1 LTAFSHPG
9 TSRVDAVVRAARRRA
24 ALVLGAEQLAIT
36 LCLLFAGVSLLLI
49 AGTQILDARWLL
61 LLLAAGIITGVL
73 RYRKRQTS
81 AYRVAQLVDARL
93 GLQDALSTAWFF
105 AHEASSTGGSGPA
118 AGPPADVVAEQRRQA
133 EEVAAAVDPA
143 PAIPITGRR
152 TWAATAVL
160 ALVACS
166 LFGARYFVERS
177 LDLRA
182 SLFPLR
188 WEAVVAAFEQKLPFV
203 NPKPESDPG
212 VDAKSGELQAQTEGE
227 DPRLNDALGIKNPYG
242 QENAGEPG
250 DTKDPDSRRLD
261 PASRTSPLA
270 SGEGADSAPP
280 QTAPGEP
287 SPNSPPPGN
296 QPGSQQKNG
305 QQGQQPPP
313 GLMDKMKDAVSS
325 VLAKMR
331 SASQR
336 GADNQQQNNSQDETK
351 SAAAQKEQAE
361 SSQKGSQTQQGS
373 QESGAQSDEQSRTGE
388 RAQNVQGRNSDK
400 SSDNG
405 NESHSGVGH
414 QDGIKD
420 LKEAEQQRA
429 MGKLAEIIGKRSANL
444 TGEVMVEVP
453 SGKQQLRTQYSQK
466 NGKHADLGGE
476 INRDQVPLVDQ
487 SFVREYMEQV
497 HKQAK
502 GVN

>member
-1 LTAFSHPG
+1 MTAFSHPG
-9 TSRVDAVVRAARRRA
+9 TSQVDAVVRAAHRRS

-36 LCLLFAGVSLLLI
+36 LALLFAGVSLLLI

-61 LLLAAGIITGVL
+61 LLIGAGLVAGVV
-73 RYRKRQTS
+73 RFRRRQTS
-81 AYRVAQLVDARL
+81 AYRIAQLVDARL
-93 GLQDALSTAWFF
+93 GLHDALSTAWFF
-105 AHEASSTGGSGPA
+105 AHEASRVGGAAAST
-118 AGPPADVVAEQRRQA
+118 PADVVAEQRRQA
-133 EEVAAAVDPA
+133 EGVAATVDPA
-143 PAIPITGRR
+143 PAIPVTGRR
-152 TWAATAVL
+152 AWAATAAL
-160 ALVACS
+160 GLVACS
-166 LFGARYFVERS
+166 LFGARYFVVHS
-177 LDLRA
+177 LDLSR
-182 SLFPLR
+182 SLIPFR
-188 WEAVVAAFEQKLPFV
+188 WEAVVEALEQRLPFV
-203 NPKPESDPG
+203 NPKPLSDPG
-212 VDAKSGELQAQTEGE
+212 IDAQTGTLEAQAEGE

-250 DTKDPDSRRLD
+250 DTKDPSSRLD
-261 PASRTSPLA
+261 PASRNSPQA

-287 SPNSPPPGN
+287 TPNAPPPGN
-296 QPGSQQKNG
+296 QPPGSQQKNG
-305 QQGQQPPP
+305 QQTQPAP
-313 GLMDKMKDAVSS
+313 GLMDKMKDAMSS
-325 VLAKMR
+325 LVAKMK
-331 SASQR
+331 SSSQR
-336 GADNQQQNNSQDETK
+336 GADNQKQNNSEDETK
-351 SAAAQKEQAE
+351 SAGAQKEQAE
-361 SSQKGSQTQQGS
+361 SSQKGQQTQQGN
-373 QESGAQSDEQSRTGE
+373 QESGAQSEEQSRTGE

-414 QDGIKD
+414 QDGMKD

-487 SFVREYMEQV
+487 SYVREYMEQV
-497 HKQAK
+497 HKQPK

>member
-1 LTAFSHPG
+1 MTAFTHPG
-9 TSRVDAVVRAARRRA
+9 TSRVDAVVRAAHRRA
-24 ALVLGAEQLAIT
+24 ALVLGAEQLAVT
-36 LCLLFAGVSLLLI
+36 LCLLFAGVSLLLV

-61 LLLAAGIITGVL
+61 LLLAAGVIAGVL
-73 RYRKRQTS
+73 RFRRRQTS

-105 AHEASSTGGSGPA
+105 AHETAGTGDSASRA
-118 AGPPADVVAEQRRQA
+118 PADVVGEQRRQA
-133 EEVAAAVDPA
+133 ERVAAVVDPA
-143 PAIPITGRR
+143 PAIPVTGQR
-152 TWAATAVL
+152 TWAATAGL
-160 ALVACS
+160 AILACS
-166 LFGARYFVERS
+166 LFGARYFVDHS
-177 LDLRA
+177 LDLRR
-182 SLFPLR
+182 SLIPLR
-188 WEAVVAAFEQKLPFV
+188 WETVVAALEQRLPFV
-203 NPKPESDPG
+203 NRKPEPDQG
-212 VDAKSGELQAQTEGE
+212 VDPQTGALDAQPEGE

-250 DTKDPDSRRLD
+250 DTKDAASRLD
-261 PASRTSPLA
+261 PASRNSPLA
-270 SGEGADSAPP
+270 SSEGADSTALP

-287 SPNSPPPGN
+287 SANTPQPGD

-305 QQGQQPPP
+305 QQAQTPS
-313 GLMDKMKDAVSS
+313 GLMDKMKDAMSS
-325 VLAKMR
+325 LIAKMR

-336 GADNQQQNNSQDETK
+336 GGENQKQNNAEDETK
-351 SAAAQKEQAE
+351 SAGAQKEQAE
-361 SSQKGSQTQQGS
+361 SSQKGSQTQQGN
-373 QESGAQSDEQSRTGE
+373 QESGAQSEEQSRTGE

-414 QDGIKD
+414 QDGLKD

-466 NGKHADLGGE
+466 NGQHADLGGE

-487 SFVREYMEQV
+487 SYVREYMEQV